1 MMLTDHL
8 TAVSAEELSEQLGVV
23 IKQKELLIV
32 GLASPSLSDIS
43 TTGAKSA
50 RKSVIIWSIDAG
62 LAFLLAFLCGLAYYR
77 KKKQA
82 KSNAS
87 AVQAVGIQMDPPE
100 LGKVSVKSEAELG
113 I

>member
-32 GLASPSLSDIS
+32 GLASPSLSSDTS
-43 TTGAKSA
+43 TTGAKT
-50 RKSVIIWSIDAG
+50 VIIAAVASTVVVLI
-62 LAFLLAFLCGLAYYR
+62 LLLALLGGRAYYL

-82 KSNAS
+82 ASNAG
-87 AVQAVGIQMDPPE
+87 AVQAVGVQMDPPE